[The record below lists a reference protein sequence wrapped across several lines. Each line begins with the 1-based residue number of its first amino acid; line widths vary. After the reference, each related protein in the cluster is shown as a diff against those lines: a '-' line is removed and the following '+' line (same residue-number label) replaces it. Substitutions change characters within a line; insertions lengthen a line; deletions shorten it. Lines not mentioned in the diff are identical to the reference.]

1 MLQNYG
7 KIDFGGFASISRCSY
22 IYETERCELVL
33 PLFISQHISILARVQ
48 EVKIRECDTETETET
63 ERERDRMREC
73 EHEHICA
80 CECVCTCM
88 CLGV

>member
-33 PLFISQHISILARVQ
+33 PLFISQHISILAR
-48 EVKIRECDTETETET
+48 ETYEL
-63 ERERDRMREC
+63 MR
-73 EHEHICA
+73 IK
-80 CECVCTCM
+80 
-88 CLGV
+88 CLSISRGMYWDFLVENMPNRRV

>member
-1 MLQNYG
+1 MLQNNG

-33 PLFISQHISILARVQ
+33 PLLISQHISILARVQ
-48 EVKIRECDTETETET
+48 EVKLCECDTERQRQ
-63 ERERDRMREC
+63 RERIREC
-73 EHEHICA
+73 EHEHICV

>member
-48 EVKIRECDTETETET
+48 EVKIRECDTERETET
-63 ERERDRMREC
+63 ERERQNERM
-73 EHEHICA
+73 
-80 CECVCTCM
+80 
-88 CLGV
+88 